1 MDITL
6 ILLYSKPRIE
16 RCDFVRLN
24 SIVFELTKL
33 GTYIV
38 GFFFF
43 QMKNH
48 SLQKQGNIFNFKK
61 IFYHCAD
68 KIIAL
73 LKFIDC

>member
-24 SIVFELTKL
+24 SIAFELTKL

-38 GFFFF
+38 GCFFFTNEALRTILCKSKVTHF
-43 QMKNH
+43 
-48 SLQKQGNIFNFKK
+48 SKK
-61 IFYHCAD
+61 KYFTFVLI
-68 KIIAL
+68 KS
-73 LKFIDC
+73 